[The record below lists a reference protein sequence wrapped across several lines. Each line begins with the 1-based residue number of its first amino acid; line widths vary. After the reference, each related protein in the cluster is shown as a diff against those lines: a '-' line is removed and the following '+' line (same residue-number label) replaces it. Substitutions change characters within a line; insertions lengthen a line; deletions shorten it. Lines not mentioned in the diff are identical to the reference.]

1 MTEANDT
8 DVVFMTAEN
17 ADTVLAPRL
26 KPFIFPRDSD
36 DAPREGF
43 YCRHA
48 TCDKIR
54 AYQRAAK
61 GGSDAIVLKALT
73 ELMADTITD
82 PGGTPIYGADALLR
96 LGKARIDRF
105 LFMQTAV
112 SLHNGLDDDGK
123 KIKQMIEDAE
133 KNS

>member
-1 MTEANDT
+1 MSDETEIL
-8 DVVFMTAEN
+8 FMTTEN
-17 ADTVLAPRL
+17 ADTMLQPRL
-26 KPFIFPRDSD
+26 KPFVFPRDSD

-54 AYQRAAK
+54 AYQKAAK
-61 GGSDAIVLKALT
+61 GASDAIVLKSLT

-82 PGGTPIYGADALLR
+82 PNGTPIYGADALLR
-96 LGKARIDRF
+96 LGKGRIDRF

-123 KIKQMIEDAE
+123 KIKKMIEDAE

>member
-1 MTEANDT
+1 MSTDHT
-8 DVVFMTAEN
+8 DVVFMTPEN
-17 ADTVLAPRL
+17 ADAILTPRL
-26 KPFIFPRDSD
+26 KPYIFPRDDES
-36 DAPREGF
+36 APLEGF

-61 GGSDAIVLKALT
+61 GASEAMTLKALT

-96 LGKARIDRF
+96 LGKGRIDRF
-105 LFMQTAV
+105 MFMQTAV

-123 KIKQMIEDAE
+123 KIKRMIEDAE